1 MVEKLRPGTGQ
12 KGFSLIEILM
22 ALTLF
27 ATFVAVYVINQG
39 STIADNES
47 LRDEMNLANLADEKI
62 QEILLSPP
70 PFNESLT
77 VSKETKRFEKK
88 GFEDYEY
95 TIEYKRIEFPD
106 LSKLTAASGEG
117 DEGGDNI
124 KQAIASK
131 IFLNLKENIK
141 ELLCQVR
148 VTIRNTSTGRLFVL
162 STWLTNPNGTIAIEM

>member
-1 MVEKLRPGTGQ
+1 MAEKLRPGTGQ

-27 ATFVAVYVINQG
+27 ATFVSVYVINQG
-39 STIADNES
+39 SSIADNQT

-77 VSKETKRFEKK
+77 VSKDTKRFDKK

-95 TIEYKRIEFPD
+95 TIEYKRLEFPD
-106 LSKLTAASGEG
+106 LSKLAGAAG
-117 DEGGDNI
+117 DGNEGGDNI

-131 IFLNLKENIK
+131 IFTSLKDNIK
-141 ELLCQVR
+141 ELLWQVS
-148 VTIRNTSTGRLFVL
+148 VTIKNTSTGRLYVL
-162 STWLTNPNGTIAIEM
+162 STWLTNPNGTIALQI